1 MVTGSMW
8 KPAIGCWSV
17 IYLDGRQRDLWNSI
31 VADHT
36 LGADFCSSI
45 CQLRTFP
52 PPCQRSSQDPHVSGR
67 AIDRRNTYIRLHL
80 KEHGVTPRTPEKRT
94 DGMTHVTTKKDEVAL
109 TDDLTPG
116 NESEQERRRSKTHQ
130 RGFATAPSTRKSP
143 SSGRP
148 KANVARRLQRV
159 MSPKSF
165 RSSSLIR
172 SELLLRVSSTLR
184 CPIC

>member
-1 MVTGSMW
+1 MVAKETSG
-8 KPAIGCWSV
+8 IR
-17 IYLDGRQRDLWNSI
+17 L
-31 VADHT
+31 
-36 LGADFCSSI
+36 
-45 CQLRTFP
+45 LRTIHWVLTFAAVSA
-52 PPCQRSSQDPHVSGR
+52 SSGLSLHPAKDRLTTHTVSGR